1 MESIIAG
8 NIKRLIRD
16 KGLQQKYVAARAGY
30 DEKTF
35 SNMLTGR
42 KLILD
47 CDIPPICA
55 ALQVTP
61 NDLFDV
67 KEDPS
72 PVCVAE

>member
-8 NIKRLIRD
+8 NIKRLIRE
-16 KGLQQKYVAARAGY
+16 KGLQQRAVAARAGY
-30 DEKTF
+30 NEKSF

-42 KLILD
+42 KLITD

-61 NDLFDV
+61 NDLFGV
-67 KEDPS
+67 TTEEDKR
-72 PVCVAE
+72 